1 MNVEEVSEQ
10 LRQDPSLIIKVL
22 VKLGFPEEKIK
33 YNTSRKLIT
42 STRPDPLSDN
52 DHAFLLYCDSLYYMF
67 TTRIGKGNIY
77 TLVMDMRKVNFPQA
91 VSMVAKWIGIEV
103 KDAPQIVLPFGG
115 FYKNF
120 LPHKE
125 EQLDTEL
132 KVYDPEILPPQAC
145 NVRFRNDGI
154 SYATQQKFDLRFD
167 LEQNSILIPI
177 YNKNNELVGCKAR
190 KNEDVS
196 SSGKYWAELP
206 FSKSSVVY
214 GLAQNYKS
222 IVSKRKLVIFEAEKS
237 VMQCYDFGC
246 YVAVAVMG
254 HDISKAQ
261 AKIIKSLMCSEV
273 IIAFDEGVTEYEIKK
288 AASMVYIKNYTKV
301 SYLYG
306 GLPKGSKKSPSDL
319 GKDVFQKL
327 VTYQKKTYKDGND

>member
-33 YNTSRKLIT
+33 YRASNNMIS
-42 STRPDPLSDN
+42 SPRPEEGADN
-52 DHAFLLYCDSLYYMF
+52 MQGFILYCDSLWWKYN
-67 TTRIGKGNIY
+67 TRTGKGNIY
-77 TLVMDMRKVNFPQA
+77 TLVMDRKRVNFPQA
-91 VSMVAKWIGIEV
+91 VSMVAKWIGIEI
-103 KDAPQIVLPFGG
+103 KDAPQVVLPFGG

-132 KVYDPEILPPQAC
+132 QVYDPEILPPQAC

-190 KNEDVS
+190 KNEDVN
-196 SSGKYWAELP
+196 SGKYWAELP

-246 YVAVAVMG
+246 YIAVAVMG

-327 VTYQKKTYKDGND
+327 FKYQKKTYEGGND